1 MYNNDVHRNEIH
13 EKCKPIIVS
22 TNSDEHQA
30 IKNFAQE
37 VVIVIQSC
45 NINEY
50 YASLELM
57 EAPNIT
63 KPDDSPLFERAVWFT
78 NKDNMRVILGL
89 FAGYKAAITWTKQ
102 GTSCERDLR
111 NILVWFPK
119 TKAVLGV
126 GVAYGTNAVKFCD
139 VLVASLIA
147 DYGAGSRFDH
157 GELHQRSE
165 VISTKTIL
173 NNTFCQDDTGWK
185 FPCTKTNRL
194 AKVHVSLMASLPFLL
209 DDAKVKQSIQNKLPF
224 AKGGDMEGWVLYT
237 HIAKDYPDLGV
248 IIIKGVADYAD
259 GTKDKR
265 WQLTAAMAAA
275 SYTHFQLMNNPRFD
289 GMHTL

>member
-1 MYNNDVHRNEIH
+1 MYNNDVHRNDIH
-13 EKCKPIIVS
+13 KMCKPIIVDRDS
-22 TNSDEHQA
+22 NEHEA
-30 IKNFAQE
+30 IMNFAQE
-37 VVIVIQSC
+37 IVIVIQSC

-57 EAPNIT
+57 NAPNIT
-63 KPDDSPLFERAVWFT
+63 KPDDSPLFERAVWFA
-78 NKDNMRVILGL
+78 NEDNMRVILGL
-89 FAGYKAAITWTKQ
+89 FAGYKAAITWTEQ

-111 NILVWFPK
+111 NILAWFPK

-126 GVAYGTNAVKFCD
+126 GVAYGTNAVQFCD

-147 DYGAGSRFDH
+147 DYGSGSRFDH

-165 VISTKTIL
+165 VIGTKTTLKNI
-173 NNTFCQDDTGWK
+173 FCKDDTGWK
-185 FPCTKTNRL
+185 FQCTTTNRL
-194 AKVHVSLMASLPFLL
+194 AKAHVSLMASVPFLL

-237 HIAKDYPDLGV
+237 HIAKDYPHLGV

-275 SYTHFQLMNNPRFD
+275 SYTHFQLMNNPPFD
-289 GMHTL
+289 GMQTA